1 MRKLIDQVLSKQN
14 LKHLSIIFG
23 FGLFSVLFFYPVL
36 SNKKLIQS
44 DIRQYTGMSRQIK
57 EYRESYN
64 EEIYW
69 IDNAF
74 GGMPTYQLGARYPY
88 DFLTPIH
95 RIFQLI
101 PQPAEILFLYL
112 LTAYLFLIIIKMPIP
127 VAIFGAFAYGLST
140 YLLIIL
146 QVGHNTKAQ
155 HWPTCH

>member
-23 FGLFSVLFFYPVL
+23 FGLFSILFFYPVL
-36 SNKKLIQS
+36 SDKKLIQS

-95 RIFQLI
+95 RIFQFII
-101 PQPAEILFLYL
+101 PQPCLLY
-112 LTAYLFLIIIKMPIP
+112 TSPSPRDMRRSRMPSS
-127 VAIFGAFAYGLST
+127 A
-140 YLLIIL
+140 
-146 QVGHNTKAQ
+146 
-155 HWPTCH
+155 